1 MRRINTSNKYIFT
14 ASGLG
19 RITTIGILLWIFTWQ
34 ISIAKTI
41 TVSLAGPQPSI
52 QKAIDSASPF
62 DTILV
67 KPGHYIEYDIQIDKP
82 LFIIGEDRPIIDGDH
97 KAEIVTIMSD
107 SVLFKGFQ
115 IQNVGFSFTKDWAGI
130 KIDNKD
136 YCMIEDNILLDSY
149 FGIYLKKAN
158 SIRVKNNILEGIP
171 KNEVNSGNGIHLWYC
186 EDAHIEGNEI
196 RGHRDGI
203 YFEFVEHS
211 KIIGNISEENI
222 RYGLHFMF
230 SNHDDYI
237 GNTFKNNGTG
247 VAVMFSR
254 FILMKNNHFVDN
266 WGTTNYGLLFK
277 EIYDGELSGNVF
289 QNNTTAIFADGS
301 NRIKIINNEFR
312 SNGWAMNIFSSCI
325 DNEIA
330 YNNFISNTFDL
341 TTNGTRNNNNYH
353 DNYWDQYAGYDL
365 DKDGIGDVPFR
376 PVRLFSYLIG
386 RVPESIILLRSFFID
401 MINIAEKVAPTL
413 TPQSLMDE
421 RPKMKQIIYD

>member
-1 MRRINTSNKYIFT
+1 VYWIVVIIFL
-14 ASGLG
+14 LG
-19 RITTIGILLWIFTWQ
+19 SFNVAFSATIEVRTNGQ
-34 ISIAKTI
+34 YK
-41 TVSLAGPQPSI
+41 SI
-52 QKAIDSASPF
+52 QEAIDLGNSN

-67 KPGHYIEYDIQIDKP
+67 YSGEYVEYDIIIDKP
-82 LFIIGEDRPIIDGDH
+82 LFLIGIDRPIINGNF
-97 KAEIVTIMSD
+97 KSEIVTITSD
-107 SVLFKGFQ
+107 SVYFKGFQ
-115 IQNVGFSFTKDWAGI
+115 VQNVGFSFTKDWAAI

-136 YCMIEDNILLDSY
+136 YCTIEDNILLDTY

-158 SIRVKNNILEGIP
+158 HTIIRDNQLQSKAE
-171 KNEVNSGNGIHLWYC
+171 NEVNSGNGIHLWYC
-186 EDAHIEGNEI
+186 EDIIIENNEI

-211 KIIGNISEENI
+211 KIVGNISEANI

-247 VAVMFSR
+247 VAVMFSDH
-254 FILMKNNHFVDN
+254 INMKRNHFVDN

-277 EIYDGELSGNVF
+277 EIYDGELSENIF
-289 QNNTTAIFADGS
+289 ENNTTAIFADGS

-312 SNGWAMNIFSSCI
+312 DNGWAMNIFSSCM

-330 YNNFISNTFDL
+330 HNNFISNTFDL
-341 TTNGTRNNNNYH
+341 TTNGNRNNNDFH

-365 DKDGIGDVPFR
+365 DKDGVGDVPYR

-386 RVPESIILLRSFFID
+386 RVPESIILLHSFFID

-421 RPKMKQIIYD
+421 RPKMKLNIYD

>member
-1 MRRINTSNKYIFT
+1 MAFS
-14 ASGLG
+14 A
-19 RITTIGILLWIFTWQ
+19 TIEVRTNGQ
-34 ISIAKTI
+34 YK
-41 TVSLAGPQPSI
+41 SI
-52 QKAIDSASPF
+52 QEAIDLGNSH

-67 KPGHYIEYDIQIDKP
+67 YSGEYVEYDIIIDKP
-82 LFIIGEDRPIIDGDH
+82 LFLIGIDRPIINGDF
-97 KAEIVTIMSD
+97 KSEIVTITSD
-107 SVLFKGFQ
+107 SVYFKGFQ
-115 IQNVGFSFTKDWAGI
+115 VQNVGFSFTKDWAAI

-136 YCMIEDNILLDSY
+136 YCTIEDNILLDTY

-158 SIRVKNNILEGIP
+158 HTIIRDNQLQSKAE
-171 KNEVNSGNGIHLWYC
+171 NEVNSGNGIHLWYC
-186 EDAHIEGNEI
+186 DDILIENNQV

-211 KIIGNISEENI
+211 RIIGNTSEANI

-237 GNTFKNNGTG
+237 ENTFKNNGTG
-247 VAVMFSR
+247 VAVMFSDH
-254 FILMKNNHFVDN
+254 INMKRNHFVDN

-277 EIYDGELSGNVF
+277 EIYDGELSENIF
-289 QNNTTAIFADGS
+289 ENNTTAIFADGS

-312 SNGWAMNIFSSCI
+312 SNGWAMNIFSSCM

-341 TTNGTRNNNNYH
+341 TTNGTRNSNDFH

-365 DKDGIGDVPFR
+365 DKDGVGDVPYR

-386 RVPESIILLRSFFID
+386 RVPESIILLHSFFID
-401 MINIAEKVAPTL
+401 MINIAEKVAPVL

-421 RPKMKQIIYD
+421 RPKMTLNLYD

>member
-1 MRRINTSNKYIFT
+1 MVFS
-14 ASGLG
+14 A
-19 RITTIGILLWIFTWQ
+19 TIEVRTNGQ
-34 ISIAKTI
+34 YK
-41 TVSLAGPQPSI
+41 SI
-52 QKAIDSASPF
+52 QEAIDLGNSH

-67 KPGHYIEYDIQIDKP
+67 YSGEYVEYDIIIDKP
-82 LFIIGEDRPIIDGDH
+82 LFLIGIDRPIINGNF
-97 KAEIVTIMSD
+97 KSEIVTITSD
-107 SVLFKGFQ
+107 SVYFKGFQ
-115 IQNVGFSFTKDWAGI
+115 VQNVGFSFTKDWAAI

-136 YCMIEDNILLDSY
+136 YCTIEDNILLDTY

-158 SIRVKNNILEGIP
+158 HTIIRDNRLQSKAE
-171 KNEVNSGNGIHLWYC
+171 NEVNSGNGIHLWYC
-186 EDAHIEGNEI
+186 DDILIKNNQV

-211 KIIGNISEENI
+211 RIIGNTSEANI

-237 GNTFKNNGTG
+237 ENTFKNNGTG
-247 VAVMFSR
+247 VAVMFSDH
-254 FILMKNNHFVDN
+254 INMIGNQFVDN

-277 EIYDGELSGNVF
+277 EIYDGELSENIF
-289 QNNTTAIFADGS
+289 ENNTTAIFADGS

-312 SNGWAMNIFSSCI
+312 SNGWAMNIFSSCM

-341 TTNGTRNNNNYH
+341 TTNGTRNSNDFH

-365 DKDGIGDVPFR
+365 DKDGVGDVPYR

-386 RVPESIILLRSFFID
+386 RVPESIILLHSFFID
-401 MINIAEKVAPTL
+401 MINIAEKVAPVL
-413 TPQSLMDE
+413 TPQSLIDE
-421 RPKMKQIIYD
+421 RPKMTLNLYD

>member
-1 MRRINTSNKYIFT
+1 MYWIVVIIFL
-14 ASGLG
+14 LG
-19 RITTIGILLWIFTWQ
+19 SFNVAFSATIEVRTNGQ
-34 ISIAKTI
+34 YK
-41 TVSLAGPQPSI
+41 SI
-52 QKAIDSASPF
+52 QEAIDLGNSN

-67 KPGHYIEYDIQIDKP
+67 YSGEYVEYDIIIDKP
-82 LFIIGEDRPIIDGDH
+82 LFLIGIDRPIINGNF
-97 KAEIVTIMSD
+97 KSEIVTINSD
-107 SVLFKGFQ
+107 SVYFKGFQ
-115 IQNVGFSFTKDWAGI
+115 VQNVGFSFTKDWAAI

-136 YCMIEDNILLDSY
+136 YCTIEDNILLDTY

-158 SIRVKNNILEGIP
+158 HTIIRDNQLQSKAE
-171 KNEVNSGNGIHLWYC
+171 NEVNSGNGIHLWYC
-186 EDAHIEGNEI
+186 EDIIIENNEI

-211 KIIGNISEENI
+211 KIVGNISEANI

-247 VAVMFSR
+247 VAVMFSDH
-254 FILMKNNHFVDN
+254 INMKRNHFVDN

-277 EIYDGELSGNVF
+277 EIYDGELSENIF
-289 QNNTTAIFADGS
+289 ENNTTAIFADGS

-312 SNGWAMNIFSSCI
+312 DNGWAMNIFSSCM

-330 YNNFISNTFDL
+330 HNNFISNTFDL
-341 TTNGTRNNNNYH
+341 TTNGNRNNNDFH

-365 DKDGIGDVPFR
+365 DKDGVGDVPYR

-386 RVPESIILLRSFFID
+386 RVPESIILLHSFFID

-421 RPKMKQIIYD
+421 RPKMKLNIYD

>member
-1 MRRINTSNKYIFT
+1 M
-14 ASGLG
+14 
-19 RITTIGILLWIFTWQ
+19 
-34 ISIAKTI
+34 ISICLSHFVWADKLVVKPGGNKNIIQITI
-41 TVSLAGPQPSI
+41 NQSNPH
-52 QKAIDSASPF
+52 

-67 KPGHYIEYDIQIDKP
+67 QPGKYIECDIEINKP
-82 LFIIGEDRPIIDGDH
+82 LVLIGIDYPVIDGNLES
-97 KAEIVTIMSD
+97 EIIRITSD
-107 SVLFKGFQ
+107 SVVFKGFQ
-115 IQNVGFSFTKDWAGI
+115 VQNVGFSFIKDWAAI

-136 YCMIEDNILLDSY
+136 YCVIEGNILLDSY
-149 FGIYLKKAN
+149 FGIYLKKVN
-158 SIRVKNNILEGIP
+158 HSVIRNNKLQSKAE
-171 KNEVNSGNGIHLWYC
+171 NEVNSGNGIHLWYC
-186 EDAHIEGNEI
+186 EDIIIENNEI

-211 KIIGNISEENI
+211 KIIGNISEANI

-247 VAVMFSR
+247 VAVMFSDH
-254 FILMKNNHFVDN
+254 INMKGNYFLDN
-266 WGTTNYGLLFK
+266 WGTSNYGLLFK

-289 QNNTTAIFADGS
+289 RNNTTAIFADGS

-312 SNGWAMNIFSSCI
+312 DNGWAMNIFSSCM

-330 YNNFISNTFDL
+330 NNNFISNTFDL
-341 TTNGTRNNNNYH
+341 TTNGTRNNNDFH

-365 DKDGIGDVPFR
+365 DKDGVGDVPYR

-421 RPKMKQIIYD
+421 RPKMKMIIYD